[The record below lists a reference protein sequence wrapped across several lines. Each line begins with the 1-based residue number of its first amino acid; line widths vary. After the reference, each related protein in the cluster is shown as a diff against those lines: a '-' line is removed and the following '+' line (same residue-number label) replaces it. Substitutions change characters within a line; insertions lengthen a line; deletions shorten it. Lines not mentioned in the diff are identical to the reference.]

1 MPHRCCCDLTTSLDD
16 NAAVTTWLFTVA
28 DYDEYT
34 PKIETQLVHAGFGS
48 SDIVGGGLVLKPLSR
63 GSFVGSSS
71 QDFRFIMQTVFACF
85 QACSQHGAIYDFRES
100 VSHLCTG
107 RNPPNLDATL
117 QMLFHQFGLQ
127 NSPELLTCWSRC
139 ATDEIIKAFTISGE
153 VAIYASLLQFFL
165 TLIWKCFGFIPES
178 V

>member
-1 MPHRCCCDLTTSLDD
+1 M
-16 NAAVTTWLFTVA
+16 TTWLFTVA

-48 SDIVGGGLVLKPLSR
+48 LDIVGGGLVLKPLLR

-85 QACSQHGAIYDFRES
+85 QACSQHGAIHDFRES

-165 TLIWKCFGFIPES
+165 TLIWKCVGFIPES